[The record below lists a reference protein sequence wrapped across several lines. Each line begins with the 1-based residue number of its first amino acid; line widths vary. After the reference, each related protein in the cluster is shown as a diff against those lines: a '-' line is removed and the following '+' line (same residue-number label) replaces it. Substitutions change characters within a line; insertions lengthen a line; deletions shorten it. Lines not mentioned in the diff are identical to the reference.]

1 MISKGISTPIKL
13 LVIFFAGL
21 MLVSGAARAETVN
34 GTVNNGTSGTA
45 VADAEV
51 LIINPSAGM
60 APVQTVKA
68 VGGRFT
74 VENLDAGVYI
84 ARASYG
90 GVTYNHNFQIPA
102 TGGSE
107 PVEVA
112 IVVYEPTTSWG
123 GVRIVVPHFT
133 AARHADHL
141 VIERVYDIYNE
152 SNPPR
157 TVTGEDGS
165 FRFPLPGDMHS
176 LNGFVVS
183 YSGIPIERQP
193 LETGEAGV
201 WSVDYPIRPGVTR
214 VGMAY
219 TLPYDSVSYTMNE
232 KIHYDIESITIFA
245 TDVDMTI
252 HSHSHELAQVEG
264 PHASVSW
271 AINGLKKGQELNLHF
286 QGGADQQ
293 VAAAGGGSQPAISVV
308 PNSADSLSTLM
319 MAILLLAL
327 MAFAGIA
334 LREPHAVGAEALHLK
349 EYRDVLVGRLAK
361 LDDLNQTGA
370 IPAAAYQSK
379 RAELKNQIASL
390 MYRLNASGGS
400 GTSRAQQSDE
410 TRSGTK

>member
-1 MISKGISTPIKL
+1 M
-13 LVIFFAGL
+13 LVICFTGL
-21 MLVSGAARAETVN
+21 VLLSGTPRAATVN

-45 VADAEV
+45 VADADV

-84 ARASYG
+84 ARVSYA
-90 GVTYNHNFQIPA
+90 GVTYNHNLQITA
-102 TGGSE
+102 AGGSD

-112 IVVYEPTTSWG
+112 IVVFEPTTSWD
-123 GVRIVVPHFT
+123 GVRIVVPHFS
-133 AARHADHL
+133 AARHAEHL
-141 VIERVYDIYNE
+141 VIERVYDIYND

-157 TVTGEDGS
+157 TLTGEDGN
-165 FRFPLPGDMHS
+165 FRFPLPGDMHN
-176 LNGFVVS
+176 LEGFVVS

-193 LETGEAGV
+193 VETGDAGV
-201 WSVDYPIRPGVTR
+201 WRVDYPIRPGVTR

-219 TLPYDSVSYTMNE
+219 TVSYDSVSYTMNE
-232 KIHYDIESITIFA
+232 KIQYDIESVTIFA
-245 TDVDMTI
+245 TDVDMRI
-252 HSHSHELAQVEG
+252 HSHSHELVQGEG

-286 QGGADQQ
+286 QGGVSQQ
-293 VAAAGGGSQPAISVV
+293 AAAAGGGSQGAISVV
-308 PNSADSLSTLM
+308 PNSADSLSILM

-327 MAFAGIA
+327 LAFAGIA
-334 LREPHAVGAEALHLK
+334 LREPRADGAESIHLK

-379 RAELKNQIASL
+379 RAELKHQIASL
-390 MYRLNASGGS
+390 MYRLNPSGES
-400 GTSRAQQSDE
+400 GKSRTQQGDE
-410 TRSGTK
+410 TRTGTK

>member
-1 MISKGISTPIKL
+1 MISKGIGTPVKM
-13 LVIFFAGL
+13 LVICFTGL
-21 MLVSGAARAETVN
+21 VLLSGTPRAATVN

-45 VADAEV
+45 VADVDV

-60 APVQTVKA
+60 APVQTVRA

-90 GVTYNHNFQIPA
+90 DVTYNHDFQIPA
-102 TGGSE
+102 TDGSD

-112 IVVYEPTTSWG
+112 IVVYEPTTSWD

-152 SNPPR
+152 STPPR

-165 FRFPLPGDMHS
+165 FRFPLPGDMHN

-183 YSGIPIERQP
+183 YAGIPVERQP
-193 LETGEAGV
+193 VETGKAGV
-201 WSVDYPIRPGVTR
+201 WRVDYPIRPGVTR

-232 KIHYDIESITIFA
+232 KIQYDIESFTIFA
-245 TDVDMTI
+245 TDLDMRV
-252 HSHSHELAQVEG
+252 HSHSHELVQGEG

-286 QGGADQQ
+286 QGGANQQ
-293 VAAAGGGSQPAISVV
+293 AAAGGGSQGAISVV
-308 PNSADSLSTLM
+308 PNSADGLSNLM

-334 LREPHAVGAEALHLK
+334 LREPRAVGAEALHLK
-349 EYRDVLVGRLAK
+349 QYRDVLVGRLAK

-379 RAELKNQIASL
+379 RAEFKNQIASL
-390 MYRLNASGGS
+390 MYRLNARGGS
-400 GTSRAQQSDE
+400 GEPRTQQSGK
-410 TRSGTK
+410 TGSGTK